1 MQRSGGSA
9 RPGFDSDPCHK
20 WVELVVGSRLAP
32 RGFLRVL
39 RFFPLPPPQ
48 KPTSPNSNLIRIEDS
63 NEKQLRLI

>member
-20 WVELVVGSRLAP
+20 WVELVVGSRIVP

-39 RFFPLPPPQ
+39 RFFPLPLHKNQP
-48 KPTSPNSNLIRIEDS
+48 SPNSNLIRIEDS